1 MANPKVFVT
10 RKMAQEAIDML
21 RAEGYQVEVWGNEMP
36 PPREVMLQKA
46 RECDALLTLVT
57 DKIDEELMA
66 SAPNLKVVA
75 NMAVGFDNFDVAA
88 ATKRGIPM
96 SNTPRVLTKTTAD
109 LTFALLL
116 AAARRV
122 VEGDRHVRAGTWK
135 TWHPLYYL
143 GQDVYE
149 RTLGILGLGQIGL
162 EVGKR
167 GLGFDMKV
175 VYYDTIRREDVE
187 KQYGFTFSA
196 DIPTVL
202 RQADF
207 VTVHTPLS
215 PETYHLIGKAELA
228 MMKPTAILVNAARGP
243 IVDPKALY
251 EALRDGVI
259 AGAGLDV
266 TEPEPIPLDD
276 PLLTLE
282 NVVIAPHI
290 GSGSVETRTRMATL
304 AAENIIACFR
314 GQPMP
319 TILNPEALQ
328 GRRT

>member
-1 MANPKVFVT
+1 MANLKVFVT

-21 RAEGYQVEVWGNEMP
+21 KTEGYQVEVWCDEMP
-36 PPREVMLQKA
+36 PPREVMLEKA

-57 DKIDEELMA
+57 DKIDDELMGN
-66 SAPNLKVVA
+66 APNLKVVA

-96 SNTPRVLTKTTAD
+96 SNTPEVLTKTTAD
-109 LTFALLL
+109 LTWALLL
-116 AAARRV
+116 AAGRRV
-122 VEGDRHVRAGTWK
+122 VEGDRHVRQSKWK
-135 TWHPLYYL
+135 TWHPLFYM

-167 GLGFDMKV
+167 ALGFDMKV
-175 VYYDTIRREDVE
+175 VYYDTIRREQAE
-187 KQYGFTFSA
+187 QQYGFTYSA

-202 RQADF
+202 RQSDF
-207 VTVHTPLS
+207 LTVHTPLL
-215 PETYHLIGKAELA
+215 PGTYHLIGKAELA
-228 MMKPTAILVNAARGP
+228 MMKPNAILVNAARGP
-243 IVDPKALY
+243 LVDPKALY

-266 TEPEPIPLDD
+266 TEPEPISMDD

-282 NVVIAPHI
+282 NVIICPHI
-290 GSGSVETRTRMATL
+290 GSASIETRTNMATL
-304 AAENIIACFR
+304 AAKNIIAFFKS
-314 GQPMP
+314 QPMP
-319 TILNPEALQ
+319 TCLNPEVIQ
-328 GRRT
+328 RQN